1 MLKKISQP
9 IILLLGVLWSLQ
21 ALASD
26 DNYTLPIDELEHN
39 LTQEDFEVS
48 QMRGSRFK
56 GDFTKRALLKFT
68 DGWIQV
74 KWKRSEYGG
83 EAPNNQPRYEVACYE
98 LQKLFLEPEN
108 YVVPPTSVRCL
119 PVTQY
124 QQIESYVDATFKNT
138 PYVFFVLQYWL
149 ENVSNKFEFNKKRFK
164 TDETYAKYVGNLNIF
179 SYLVK
184 HADSNVGNFLISR
197 SPSVPRVFAVD
208 NGLAFGRIQS
218 DKGYEWQDLQVKRLP
233 KETVERLRNI
243 TLEKLQQQVGVVAQ
257 FESKD
262 GRMVLVEPTA
272 NLDVKKGVRNKD
284 GVVQFGLTSNEI
296 KQVYRR
302 LQKLLKR
309 VEKGKIQ
316 TF

>member
-1 MLKKISQP
+1 MFQRISQQL
-9 IILLLGVLWSLQ
+9 ILLLGVLWSWQ
-21 ALASD
+21 AIASD
-26 DNYTLPIDELEHN
+26 DNFTLPIEEIEQK

-56 GDFTKRALLKFT
+56 GDLTKRALLKFP
-68 DGWIQV
+68 DGWVQV
-74 KWKRSEYGG
+74 KWKRSNYGG
-83 EAPNNQPRYEVACYE
+83 EAPNNQPRYEVAAYE
-98 LQKLFLEPEN
+98 LQKLFLDPED

-124 QQIESYVDATFKNT
+124 QRIESFVDPTFNNT
-138 PYVFFVLQYWL
+138 NYVFFVLQYWL
-149 ENVSNKFEFNKKRFK
+149 ENVSNRFEFDKKRYK
-164 TDETYAKYVGNLNIF
+164 KDETYAKYVGNLNIF
-179 SYLVK
+179 SYLIK
-184 HADSNVGNFLISR
+184 HADSNVGNFLISKN
-197 SPSVPRVFAVD
+197 PSAPRVFAVD
-208 NGLAFGRIQS
+208 NGLAFGRLQS

-243 TLEKLQQQVGVVAQ
+243 TLEKLTQQVAVVAQ
-257 FESKD
+257 FENKD
-262 GRMVLVEPTA
+262 GHMVLVAPTA
-272 NLDVKKGVRNKD
+272 NLNEKRGVRNKD

-309 VEKGKIQ
+309 VDDGKIE